1 MQRIT
6 IKTQKKESQLTIQLK
21 NMLRYFK
28 FWNNIVFR
36 SRFHFLQNVLFI
48 SLSMNLTT
56 ASNTISD
63 VKM

>member
-36 SRFHFLQNVLFI
+36 SRFHLLQNVLFI